1 MEFKNHHNSVS
12 DKILHGAWP
21 GPKAYLTFK
30 KEEELASFF
39 GALPILV
46 FFILWHKFWIS
57 KVLVRFALMDYGRDF
72 VTSTKKYHYKNAVTL
87 AVIRAKAT
95 DRESF
100 MMYFEILEDTLI
112 KNECTYITVTKLV
125 FL

>member
-1 MEFKNHHNSVS
+1 MHTADIGFLHTVAQVLDFKGIGKVFT
-12 DKILHGAWP
+12 HGWC
-21 GPKAYLTFK
+21 
-30 KEEELASFF
+30 
-39 GALPILV
+39 
-46 FFILWHKFWIS
+46 
-57 KVLVRFALMDYGRDF
+57 RDF
-72 VTSTKKYHYKNAVTL
+72 VTGTKKYHYKNAVTL